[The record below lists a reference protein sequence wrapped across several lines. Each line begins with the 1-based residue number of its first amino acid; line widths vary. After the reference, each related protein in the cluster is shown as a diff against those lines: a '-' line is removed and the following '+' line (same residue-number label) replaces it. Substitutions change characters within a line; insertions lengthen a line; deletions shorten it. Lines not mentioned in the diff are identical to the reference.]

1 MTSINQSVGIVL
13 DFLFLSTSNT
23 LVVSDVQMCF
33 LIGLLG
39 TGLPD
44 VRSKDVSAGSEDD
57 MSTGMMSLEL
67 AASFGINCTL
77 DSLSNNFGAFGNL
90 RFDLVEDAFAN
101 LQAVNNLVE
110 LTLDG
115 QSSSIVLLTT

>member
-1 MTSINQSVGIVL
+1 MTSVNQSVGVVL
-13 DFLFLSTSNT
+13 DFLFLLTGNT

-39 TGLPD
+39 TSLPD
-44 VRSKDVSAGSEDD
+44 MRSKDVSAGGEDD
-57 MSTGMMSLEL
+57 MSSGMMGLEL
-67 AASFGINCTL
+67 AASLSIDCTL

-90 RFDLVEDAFAN
+90 RLDLVEDAFSN

>member
-1 MTSINQSVGIVL
+1 MTSVNQSVGVVL
-13 DFLFLSTSNT
+13 DFLFLLTGNT

-39 TGLPD
+39 TSLPD
-44 VRSKDVSAGSEDD
+44 MRSKDVSAGGEDD
-57 MSTGMMSLEL
+57 MSSGMMGLEL
-67 AASFGINCTL
+67 AASLSIDCTL

-90 RFDLVEDAFAN
+90 RFDLVEDAFAY

-115 QSSSIVLLTT
+115 QSSSIVLLAT

>member
-1 MTSINQSVGIVL
+1 MTSVNQSVGVVL
-13 DFLFLSTSNT
+13 DFLFLLTGNT

-39 TGLPD
+39 TSLPD
-44 VRSKDVSAGSEDD
+44 MRSKDVSAGGEDD
-57 MSTGMMSLEL
+57 MSSGMMGLEL
-67 AASFGINCTL
+67 AASLSINCTL

-90 RFDLVEDAFAN
+90 RLDLVEDAFSN

-115 QSSSIVLLTT
+115 QSSSIVLLAT

>member
-1 MTSINQSVGIVL
+1 MTSVNQSVGVVL
-13 DFLFLSTSNT
+13 DFLFLFTGNT

-39 TGLPD
+39 TSLPD
-44 VRSKDVSAGSEDD
+44 MRSKDVSAGGEDD
-57 MSTGMMSLEL
+57 MSSGMMGLEL
-67 AASFGINCTL
+67 SASLSIDCTL

-90 RFDLVEDAFAN
+90 RLDLVEDAFAD

>member
-1 MTSINQSVGIVL
+1 MASVNQSVGVVL
-13 DFLFLSTSNT
+13 DFLFLLTGNT

-39 TGLPD
+39 TSLPD
-44 VRSKDVSAGSEDD
+44 MRSKDVSAGSKDD
-57 MSTGMMSLEL
+57 MSSGMMGLEL
-67 AASFGINCTL
+67 SASFSIDCTL

-90 RFDLVEDAFAN
+90 RLDLVEDAFAD

>member
-1 MTSINQSVGIVL
+1 
-13 DFLFLSTSNT
+13 
-23 LVVSDVQMCF
+23 MCF

-39 TGLPD
+39 TSLPD
-44 VRSKDVSAGSEDD
+44 MRSKDVSAGGEDD
-57 MSTGMMSLEL
+57 MSSGMMGLEL
-67 AASFGINCTL
+67 AASLSIDCTL

-90 RFDLVEDAFAN
+90 RLDLVEDAFAY

-115 QSSSIVLLTT
+115 QSSSIVLLAT